1 VTPDL
6 RRLLERLAAG
16 ETVLVR
22 ETSPAPT
29 IEALLALGYVEAVR
43 FGRASTE
50 FGITDAGR
58 EAVRAPRT

>member
-1 VTPDL
+1 VTPDQ
-6 RRLLERLAAG
+6 RRLLELLAAG

-22 ETSPAPT
+22 ESAAAPT
-29 IEALLALGYVEAVR
+29 IDALLTLGYVQAVR

-58 EAVRAPRT
+58 AAIESS